1 MTKTVFAM
9 SLAGITLIAT
19 TAFAIEID
27 PAVDTDG
34 DGLYS
39 FPELTEAYAEMNE
52 ELFVAIDANADGAID
67 AEEMVAAQ
75 DAALLPVTDG

>member
-1 MTKTVFAM
+1 MTKTVFAL
-9 SLAGITLIAT
+9 SLAGTTLIAT
-19 TAFAIEID
+19 TAFAMEID

-67 AEEMVAAQ
+67 AAQ